1 MSKNFKTT
9 NFPPSNLQIYLI
21 FHLNFLLR
29 CNCIIIWEVRQ
40 CEFFWLNILTHKSR
54 WVVNHFHNL
63 FFMNERLMNILSSLT
78 NPNIWTIPI
87 STNFTYSLSLW
98 LKIIENPI
106 FIHNLETRFK
116 SKCATITPFALW
128 DIVTFKKLVNELI

>member
-1 MSKNFKTT
+1 MSKNFKTI
-9 NFPPSNLQIYLI
+9 NFQPSHLQIYLI
-21 FHLNFLLR
+21 SHLNFLSQ
-29 CNCIIIWEVRQ
+29 CNCIIIWEDRQ
-40 CEFFWLNILTHKSR
+40 CEFFWLNILTHKSK

-63 FFMNERLMNILSSLT
+63 FFMNERLNILSSST

-87 STNFTYSLSLW
+87 FTNFTYSLSLQ

-106 FIHNLETRFK
+106 FIDNLEIRFK
-116 SKCATITPFALW
+116 SKCATITPFVLW